1 MELLSE
7 LDSIVPNQLWIILT
21 FLELLGPLFL
31 FIIQKVKLIYLLMQ
45 LKRHQKCWD
54 NCLILTV
61 QSIQQIQDQIID
73 EFNFFQD
80 WSEKYQYLID
90 LGKNLPEFNDSNR
103 IDSNLIKGCQSKV
116 WLNSSFDNNVVVFE
130 ADSDAIIS
138 KGIISLLIRVFSGHT
153 PDEIISANIDF
164 IDKIGLNSDLSQTM
178 ANGLLSMILQIK
190 KYALAYQAKK

>member
-1 MELLSE
+1 
-7 LDSIVPNQLWIILT
+7 
-21 FLELLGPLFL
+21 
-31 FIIQKVKLIYLLMQ
+31 MQ

-116 WLNSSFDNNVVVFE
+116 WLNSSFDNNLVVFE

-153 PDEIISANIDF
+153 PEEIISANIDF
-164 IDKIGLNSDLSQTM
+164 IDKIGLNSHLSQTR
-178 ANGLLSMILQIK
+178 ANGLLSMIKQIQI
-190 KYALAYQAKK
+190 YALAYQAKK